1 MDADSLELLAS
12 QLAANRKA
20 GTFSDLPMK
29 EIRSREDADIVQAT
43 ALNRYANDVKG
54 YALAGTSELCRR
66 SLGLQQPIFVPI
78 ADTSYFRD
86 RCHIPLPEG
95 IIGAQS
101 ELAFT
106 MGAMPSNVEMISR
119 RAIADSVLAC
129 QPAIGLLGRR
139 TRSSPYADLDAIAD
153 FGLHVATI
161 CGPYATKLDAET
173 LDQLHMVAR
182 INGKSV
188 ITATGDA
195 VFGHPLD
202 ALVWLARELGRQG
215 HYLSAGDI
223 VTTGSVE
230 PVLQVLPG
238 QHLVVEW
245 EMVGE
250 ASCWFD

>member
-1 MDADSLELLAS
+1 MHADFDQLATL
-12 QLAANRKA
+12 LAANRRA
-20 GTFSDLPMK
+20 GTVSDLPLN
-29 EIRSREDADIVQAT
+29 EIRSRSDADAVQAA

-54 YALAGTSELCRR
+54 YALVGTSELCRR
-66 SLGLQQPIFVPI
+66 SLGLRQPIFVPI
-78 ADTSYFRD
+78 ADNAWLRD
-86 RCHIPLPEG
+86 RCHIVLPKG
-95 IIGAQS
+95 LIGAQS

-106 MGAMPSNVEMISR
+106 MGAMPSHVEMISR
-119 RAIADSVLAC
+119 RTIADSVLAC

-139 TRSSPYADLDAIAD
+139 TRSSPQTELGAIAD

-161 CGPYATKLDAET
+161 CGPHATKLDAEK
-173 LDQLHMVAR
+173 LNQLHMVAR

-188 ITATGDA
+188 ITSTGDA

-202 ALVWLARELGRQG
+202 ALVWLARELKRQG

-223 VTTGSVE
+223 VTTGSFG

-238 QHLVVEW
+238 QQMVVEW
-245 EMVGE
+245 EMIGE